1 MDLNRASVISDF
13 SVVEEELSTN
23 LLYFRSLLDQR
34 FSYLGY
40 ADDESMFEET
50 DDINEL
56 KEKMKNLVATIGI
69 L

>member
-1 MDLNRASVISDF
+1 MSLVSESPIF
-13 SVVEEELSTN
+13 SLT
-23 LLYFRSLLDQR
+23 LDQR

-56 KEKMKNLVATIGI
+56 KEKMKNLVATIGMI
-69 L
+69 